1 MDWRPACGKSH
12 RNYLDRIEITMRKE
26 NEATC
31 LQWHS
36 ITMARNYRK
45 RRFFFP
51 LLSLR
56 SSFLINK
63 VQTSNIQKQNQTP
76 RVIMKPSTRTHKR
89 TTETKKIQKFNNF
102 NEFPF
107 GFDSDA
113 FLPQPPPHPL
123 WFYYC
128 TIHSHFTID
137 VWLFILIEALSWGF
151 WESGNNLV
159 DVIEMAALLRT
170 ASFFFNGLWLRHTIE
185 MVTIILLYYD
195 LVS

>member
-113 FLPQPPPHPL
+113 FLPQPPP
-123 WFYYC
+123 
-128 TIHSHFTID
+128 IHFD
-137 VWLFILIEALSWGF
+137 FITAPFIPILRLMFGF
-151 WESGNNLV
+151 
-159 DVIEMAALLRT
+159 
-170 ASFFFNGLWLRHTIE
+170 SFWLRHWAGVFENRETIWLMWLKWPPSYE
-185 MVTIILLYYD
+185 QRLSFSTDFDSVTPSKWSPLFFYIMI
-195 LVS
+195 